1 MWKTEVSKQIEE
13 TNMENVIKRAR
24 AIKTILSNY
33 DVVVNTINWYENN
46 GMGGFVEHD
55 GLIRSKERYEKEIKN
70 LMEL

>member
-33 DVVVNTINWYENN
+33 DEVVNTINWYENN
-46 GMGGFVEHD
+46 GMDGFVERE
-55 GLIRSKERYEKEIKN
+55 GLIRSKERYEQEIKN
-70 LMEL
+70 LMKL